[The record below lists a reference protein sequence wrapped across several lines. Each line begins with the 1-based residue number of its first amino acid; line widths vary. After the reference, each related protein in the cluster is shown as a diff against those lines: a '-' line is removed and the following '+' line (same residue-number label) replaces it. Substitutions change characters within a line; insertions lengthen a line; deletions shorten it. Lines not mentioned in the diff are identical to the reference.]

1 MSSEWSNLIEP
12 QNGQDTRLRF
22 RVTGWRSIRARVEF
36 DAIFDESPVAMAL
49 VDPNGTIRRANR
61 AFADWAGVDGAE
73 LPSRNW
79 WNLVSPADLGRALTR
94 FGRLMQGQEST
105 VRFEARISV
114 ASGKW
119 RLGTVWCKPVGDA
132 VLFQIMDDTAR
143 VEAGERIA
151 ALQAEISALTAEVAT
166 QRRHLGSVAGLLAE
180 LASPR
185 AAALEE
191 TCRLAS
197 QPLARQV
204 CDWGVLVE
212 RAAHRVQHRIPAV
225 DAAWSIAEMPPVSV
239 DAAAVS
245 AMLEQLL
252 EDASQ
257 SAGDRRVEAGAYLHN
272 GIPVL
277 FFRYEA
283 RPTDDKPTGVIPD
296 LGPPRRLAERHG
308 GDCWVEQDHGRTIIC
323 LTFESVPC
331 AA

>member
-1 MSSEWSNLIEP
+1 
-12 QNGQDTRLRF
+12 
-22 RVTGWRSIRARVEF
+22 
-36 DAIFDESPVAMAL
+36 
-49 VDPNGTIRRANR
+49 
-61 AFADWAGVDGAE
+61 
-73 LPSRNW
+73 
-79 WNLVSPADLGRALTR
+79 
-94 FGRLMQGQEST
+94 
-105 VRFEARISV
+105 
-114 ASGKW
+114 
-119 RLGTVWCKPVGDA
+119 
-132 VLFQIMDDTAR
+132 
-143 VEAGERIA
+143 
-151 ALQAEISALTAEVAT
+151 
-166 QRRHLGSVAGLLAE
+166 
-180 LASPR
+180 
-185 AAALEE
+185 
-191 TCRLAS
+191 
-197 QPLARQV
+197 
-204 CDWGVLVE
+204 
-212 RAAHRVQHRIPAV
+212 
-225 DAAWSIAEMPPVSV
+225 MPPVSV